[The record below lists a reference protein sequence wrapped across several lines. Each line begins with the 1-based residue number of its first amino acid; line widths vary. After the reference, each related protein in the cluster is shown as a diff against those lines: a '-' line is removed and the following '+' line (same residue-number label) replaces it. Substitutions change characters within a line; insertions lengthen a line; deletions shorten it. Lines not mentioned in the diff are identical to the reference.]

1 MKLKLNVHKL
11 EKGENEFTGI
21 VMLNDEEFSLIIKNE
36 QERKQIELPYSMGRL
51 VPLSNFTSIP
61 RSVLRLSIKCIS
73 PTSNTN
79 DDLFVERKTH
89 FEKRNESDGNW
100 LFTSKDPMEISS
112 DILFDFFTNHIG
124 EETKIEIIPK

>member
-89 FEKRNESDGNW
+89 FEKRNESVKSKRRS
-100 LFTSKDPMEISS
+100 LF
-112 DILFDFFTNHIG
+112 ILFF
-124 EETKIEIIPK
+124 EELLELRFSLFLPCLKQLF